1 MDNRPAPDETDII
14 EDAKP
19 VDVSLAIP
27 LYHQVYLIIK
37 DKIDSGEY
45 APGAPV
51 PTEQELCTLYG
62 VSRITVK
69 RAMQD
74 LADQGLIVRQRGRGS
89 FVAERKA
96 VSTSSGD
103 ALNDLFQNVMSIGKA
118 TEVLTIDAGVILAP
132 SDLANRLQ
140 CPVDTPIF
148 RTIQVRTQD
157 GEPIAVIRAYVPEDI
172 ALTLPEHG
180 RTSLPMLAQLLTA
193 GVKPARAEQT
203 VTATLAD
210 PQTASRLDVAAGTAL
225 LRLTRLVF
233 DNKGRPVEWLD
244 ALYRG
249 DRYAYRS
256 SLTHGPSASGG
267 DWTPSYE
274 S

>member
-1 MDNRPAPDETDII
+1 MDDPRPPNETDLPS
-14 EDAKP
+14 EPKP

-51 PTEQELCTLYG
+51 PTEQELCGLYG

-89 FVAERKA
+89 FVAERKTEA
-96 VSTSSGD
+96 TSKGD
-103 ALNDLFQNVMSIGKA
+103 ALDDLFQNVMSIGES
-118 TEVLTIDAGVILAP
+118 TQVRTIDAGVILAP
-132 SDLANRLQ
+132 SDLANRLE
-140 CPVDTPIF
+140 CDVDAPIF
-148 RTIQVRTQD
+148 RSIQVRSQD
-157 GEPIAVIRAYVPEDI
+157 EEPIAVIRAYVPEDI
-172 ALTLPEHG
+172 ALALPEHG
-180 RTSLPMLAQLLTA
+180 RSSLPMLAQLLRA
-193 GVKPARAEQT
+193 KIPVARAEQT

-210 PQTASRLDVAAGTAL
+210 PQTASRLDVAPGTAL

-233 DNKGRPVEWLD
+233 DDTNRPIEWLD

-256 SLTHGPSASGG
+256 SLTHGPSAAGG

-274 S
+274 A